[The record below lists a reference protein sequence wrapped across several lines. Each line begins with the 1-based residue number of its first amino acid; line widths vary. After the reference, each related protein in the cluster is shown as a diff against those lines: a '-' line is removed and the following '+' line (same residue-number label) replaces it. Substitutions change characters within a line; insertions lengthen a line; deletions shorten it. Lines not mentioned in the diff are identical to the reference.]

1 MFSQPAPTSP
11 LIDAPAAPLVL
22 IVATTDYHPLVAALA
37 GDYQV
42 QVATPDQAGARLR
55 EQRPDL
61 VLCRIAGPDD
71 LSLVQALAAGPL
83 VCALI
88 AADGAAAPALARAA
102 LAAGAADY
110 LLDTPA
116 YRALLPFHLRRLSE
130 AAIARRRVQ
139 ELEDAAAAAHQQEH
153 AQYKRMCRMIHDL
166 RTPLTYLV
174 GYSELLLAREPSPE
188 TVKHMANEMLRES
201 QRLTDLLETLHSM
214 VRHP

>member
-1 MFSQPAPTSP
+1 MLSHPAPTSP
-11 LIDAPAAPLVL
+11 LIEAPVAPLVL
-22 IVATTDYHPLVAALA
+22 IVAAGDYHPLRAALA
-37 GDYQV
+37 GEYQV
-42 QVATPDQAGARLR
+42 QVTTPDQAGARLR

-61 VLCRIAGPDD
+61 VLVRLSGTDD
-71 LSLVQALAAGPL
+71 LPMMQTLAAGSP

-88 AADGAAAPALARAA
+88 ADGADAPALARAA

-130 AAIARRRVQ
+130 TAVTRRRVR
-139 ELEDAAAAAHQQEH
+139 ELEEAATAAHQHEH

-174 GYSELLLAREPSPE
+174 GYSELLLARDPSPE

-201 QRLTDLLETLHSM
+201 QRLADLLETLHGL